1 MAHGWNPHV
10 PLPPGQRR
18 ALGIGSL
25 AAVLTLWSLL
35 SATGWVKPA
44 FLPAPW
50 EVARA
55 FSSLVLRTM
64 PEGGTE
70 SPLLVAAAWSTGR
83 VLAAVALMVLT
94 GVPLGIWMGASTRA
108 EAVLGP
114 LVEPLRYAPITA
126 FLPLFIL
133 WFGIEESMKVAFLW
147 FGGVVYLV
155 PMVRDAVR
163 AVSVDHIVQAEDIG
177 FTPWE
182 TVRHVLVPLALPR
195 IADAVIVDVGIAWTY
210 IVVAEYVNAKEGLGM
225 LIQVARR
232 LSATDQVF
240 ALIATILALAWVTDT
255 TLRALRRRLFPWEA
269 A

>member
-1 MAHGWNPHV
+1 MARRWNPHV
-10 PLPPGQRR
+10 PLPPATRR
-18 ALGIGSL
+18 GLALCSVL
-25 AAVLTLWSLL
+25 CVVALWAAVSGLGW
-35 SATGWVKPA
+35 ATPA

-50 EVARA
+50 DVARA
-55 FSSLVLRTM
+55 LVGLLHRVTA
-64 PEGGTE
+64 EGSE

-83 VLAAVALMVLT
+83 VVTAVVLMVLT
-94 GVPLGIWMGASTRA
+94 GVPLGILMGASTRA
-108 EAVLGP
+108 EAMLSP
-114 LVEPLRYAPITA
+114 LVDPLRYAPITA

-147 FGGVVYLV
+147 FGGVVYLI

-163 AVSVDHIVQAEDIG
+163 AVPVDFVVQAEDIG

-182 TVRHVLVPLALPR
+182 CVRHVLVPLALPR
-195 IADAVIVDVGIAWTY
+195 IADAIIVDFGIAWTY

-240 ALIATILALAWVTDT
+240 ALIATILVLALVTDSA
-255 TLRALRRRLFPWEA
+255 LRAARRRLFPWEIA
-269 A
+269 